1 MDHLSAGREA
11 LKRFAWAE
19 ALSAFAE
26 AERHEPLGPD
36 DLLQKASAAWWD
48 GDLDDAAEAFELAHG
63 QLVDLGRRSDAASVA
78 VRLAEL
84 ALRRFSMAV
93 GQGWLA
99 RAERLLEGEPESKVT
114 AQFLALKAIGAFLL
128 QNDHPSA
135 LELMEH
141 GLATARRHQALDV
154 ETLLL
159 AFKGH
164 LLARQGNW
172 AEGMAAL
179 DEAAAAAAAGRI
191 DPRAACDVYCQ
202 TISTCSEVGEYR
214 RAAEWVE
221 QADRWML
228 KRDLK
233 GYRGMCRVHRAE
245 IKRMGGLW
253 AEAESEARIAC
264 DELSQWGLLD
274 GIGVANYEIGVVR
287 LGLGD
292 LAGAEAAFGV
302 AHEYGRAPQPGL
314 ALLLLARGDVA
325 GAAHNIEAALG
336 ASVDATRPSGDLLER
351 AHLLPASVEIA
362 LAAGD
367 LPAATH
373 AANELAEIAATFG
386 SDAFRAPALT
396 ALGAVQVASGSNAEA
411 VATLDAG
418 WRLWHELEVPYES
431 ARARALLGRAR
442 AATGDLVTARLEW
455 RAARAVFERLGA
467 VRDLRTVT
475 SLLEEG
481 GEVDQRRITKTFL
494 FSDIV
499 TSTDLVRLI
508 GDTAWNELITW
519 HDRVLREA
527 FREHTG
533 TEVRHT
539 GDGFF
544 VTFDRPAD
552 AIRCAVTIQRRLKNH
567 RREHG
572 FAPLVRIGL
581 HSAEASPHGTDF
593 AGHGVHVA
601 ARVGAEAHGEE
612 IVVSSAVLDAAGPLE
627 FAVSGRRSVN
637 LKGVAEPVEVGTV
650 VWEAS

>member
-1 MDHLSAGREA
+1 
-11 LKRFAWAE
+11 
-19 ALSAFAE
+19 
-26 AERHEPLGPD
+26 
-36 DLLQKASAAWWD
+36 
-48 GDLDDAAEAFELAHG
+48 
-63 QLVDLGRRSDAASVA
+63 
-78 VRLAEL
+78 
-84 ALRRFSMAV
+84 
-93 GQGWLA
+93 
-99 RAERLLEGEPESKVT
+99 
-114 AQFLALKAIGAFLL
+114 
-128 QNDHPSA
+128 
-135 LELMEH
+135 
-141 GLATARRHQALDV
+141 
-154 ETLLL
+154 
-159 AFKGH
+159 
-164 LLARQGNW
+164 
-172 AEGMAAL
+172 
-179 DEAAAAAAAGRI
+179 
-191 DPRAACDVYCQ
+191 
-202 TISTCSEVGEYR
+202 
-214 RAAEWVE
+214 
-221 QADRWML
+221 
-228 KRDLK
+228 
-233 GYRGMCRVHRAE
+233 
-245 IKRMGGLW
+245 
-253 AEAESEARIAC
+253 
-264 DELSQWGLLD
+264 
-274 GIGVANYEIGVVR
+274 
-287 LGLGD
+287 
-292 LAGAEAAFGV
+292 
-302 AHEYGRAPQPGL
+302 L

-325 GAAHNIEAALG
+325 GAAHSIEAALG

-544 VTFDRPAD
+544 VTFDRPSD

-601 ARVGAEAHGEE
+601 ARIGAEAHGEE
-612 IVVSSAVLDAAGPLE
+612 IVASSAVLDAAGPLE